1 MNWVFLYHLL
11 THTSP
16 PFSKT
21 EFEIYNRINK
31 SSYSQ
36 QIKTIIS
43 RICHLCIFS
52 RSALSV
58 LVTKKWCTFIT
69 QFEKKIQSAQ
79 FFSKCV
85 ATWVHSI
92 PPPKRYTMHTLICY
106 TMHKLISLQCIY
118 DIVVKT
124 QVHPARHETVY
135 VLKIQKC
142 LSLLQNWNSRTFSFS
157 STCI

>member
-58 LVTKKWCTFIT
+58 LVTKKWCTL
-69 QFEKKIQSAQ
+69 KKKFKVRNFFQSALP
-79 FFSKCV
+79 
-85 ATWVHSI
+85 HGYI
-92 PPPKRYTMHTLICY
+92 RYPHLNVTGTMHTLICY

-118 DIVVKT
+118 DIVAKT